1 MNESGQLL
9 IYDLIFGVIILL
21 MIIILSMYIF
31 EENSHY
37 YMNMQDSEKPL
48 DILNTLSDTPY
59 EDGYL
64 LEILSRELDNNNTN
78 NLTLGIEGV
87 MTNSETLASYRLPTG
102 FYVSVII
109 PGSNASNSEL
119 EKGNIITE
127 IDNVEVTSIN
137 SISRVL
143 KQKKKGD
150 KLVLKVKY
158 IDGNE
163 YKEKEILL
171 TLN

>member
-78 NLTLGIEGV
+78 NDTLHFVNEIISSNTHYEY
-87 MTNSETLASYRLPTG
+87 TFSDDSSEVILIDTRSSHYREVFSG
-102 FYVSVII
+102 RKII
-109 PGSNASNSEL
+109 NKL
-119 EKGNIITE
+119 
-127 IDNVEVTSIN
+127 VF
-137 SISRVL
+137 VL
-143 KQKKKGD
+143 K
-150 KLVLKVKY
+150 Y
-158 IDGNE
+158 
-163 YKEKEILL
+163 YEK
-171 TLN
+171 

>member
-37 YMNMQDSEKPL
+37 YMNMRDSEKPL

-64 LEILSRELDNNNTN
+64 LEILSGELDNNNTN
-78 NLTLGIEGV
+78 NDTLHFVNEIISSNTRYEY
-87 MTNSETLASYRLPTG
+87 TFSDDSRE
-102 FYVSVII
+102 VILI
-109 PGSNASNSEL
+109 DTRSSHNREVFSGR
-119 EKGNIITE
+119 KII
-127 IDNVEVTSIN
+127 NKHVF
-137 SISRVL
+137 VL
-143 KQKKKGD
+143 K
-150 KLVLKVKY
+150 Y
-158 IDGNE
+158 
-163 YKEKEILL
+163 YEK
-171 TLN
+171 